1 MCSGCRSLGKRGSL
15 VWTGVPWG
23 GPAGRKGRE
32 GTQRG
37 GNEDLRDR
45 RELPEVRRGTWRTAK
60 VYKREDGERRDT
72 RRERAHGEELGDLET
87 GGDEVGRKGLV
98 RERSVNAP
106 SQDGGGFRRV
116 P

>member
-1 MCSGCRSLGKRGSL
+1 MDRGTLGRTSR
-15 VWTGVPWG
+15 
-23 GPAGRKGRE
+23 AQRE
-32 GTQRG
+32 RRDAAG